1 MDFSTCGN
9 LKKKK
14 KKSNRKQ
21 ARKGVSAQFPSF
33 SLFRARARLLDFAG
47 LLYLFRGEKQQQ
59 QRFKTISDFE
69 LSED

>member
-1 MDFSTCGN
+1 MRQ

-14 KKSNRKQ
+14 KKRNRKQ
-21 ARKGVSAQFPSF
+21 AWKGVCAKFTCF
-33 SLFRARARLLDFAG
+33 SVFRARARLLDFAG

>member
-1 MDFSTCGN
+1 MFLFFHSFEVFA
-9 LKKKK
+9 
-14 KKSNRKQ
+14 
-21 ARKGVSAQFPSF
+21 ARKKRRKKTHFFHSF
-33 SLFRARARLLDFAG
+33 SLFRESARLLDFAG

>member
-1 MDFSTCGN
+1 M
-9 LKKKK
+9 
-14 KKSNRKQ
+14 
-21 ARKGVSAQFPSF
+21 SAQFPSF